1 MKQRFPER
9 TRFAMTGSSGNPFL
23 LEINPVQLLHGLN
36 CSCCFMKTFRKI
48 IRLFFYF
55 LLGLLASVG
64 IAFGGGVPVPPPGRK
79 EEVIEVQAEEETTE
93 EGEMKKDKS

>member
-1 MKQRFPER
+1 M
-9 TRFAMTGSSGNPFL
+9 
-23 LEINPVQLLHGLN
+23 HGLN
-36 CSCCFMKTFRKI
+36 YCCCFMKTFRKI
-48 IRLFFYF
+48 IRLLFYF

-93 EGEMKKDKS
+93 TDVVQKDKS